1 MSAPEVVETQ
11 RAGGSLAA
19 LRHRDFRIY
28 WFGQFVSVTG
38 TQMQIAA
45 INWHI
50 YLLTRSSLA
59 LGGVGLVRVVPIILC
74 SLAGGVVAD
83 VFDRKRLM
91 IITQSVM
98 MISAAVLAYMTAS
111 GLRTIWPIY
120 GLTALASAALAFDS
134 PARQSLLP
142 MLVPEHDFANAA
154 SLGLAQFQAS
164 TVIGP
169 ALAGLL
175 LEAHGP
181 ALIYTVNAV
190 SFLAVIVALFMI
202 QASGLSGPRTEQ
214 APSLSWSSLT
224 EGLRFV
230 WRTPIIV
237 QTMTLDFIATFF
249 ASATALLPIFAGTI
263 LKVGARGYGL
273 LQASPA
279 MGSVLAA
286 IVMARLGNIRRQGLT
301 VVAAVAAYGAAT
313 LGFGLSRVFWVSV
326 AMLAMV
332 GASDTVS
339 TVLRMTIRQLVT
351 PNHLRGRMTSV
362 NMIFFMG
369 GPQLGEMEAGVVA
382 RFVGAPLS
390 VISGGIG
397 CLVAVAIAAVNAKN
411 LLAYDQSSNKVAV
424 NNINGSTSES
434 SSKDGRTGPIRRTD
448 HAEVADPGDSLSPNR
463 RA

>member
-1 MSAPEVVETQ
+1 MSAPDVVETQ
-11 RAGGSLAA
+11 RGRGSLAA

-91 IITQSVM
+91 IITQSLM
-98 MISAAVLAYMTAS
+98 MISAAVLAYITTT
-111 GLRTIWPIY
+111 GLHTVWPIY
-120 GLTALASAALAFDS
+120 GLTALASAAMAFDS

-142 MLVPEHDFANAA
+142 MLVPEHDFPNAA

-169 ALAGLL
+169 AIAGLL

-181 ALIYTVNAV
+181 ALIYTINAA
-190 SFLAVIVALFMI
+190 SFLAVIIALLMI
-202 QASGLSGPRTEQ
+202 RASGLPGRGPHET
-214 APSLSWSSLT
+214 ASLSWSSLV
-224 EGLRFV
+224 EGLQFV

-279 MGSVLAA
+279 IGSVLAA
-286 IVMARLGNIRRQGLT
+286 IVMARFGNLRRQGLT

-313 LGFGLSRVFWVSV
+313 VGFGLSRVFWLSV
-326 AMLAMV
+326 AMLAIV

-351 PNHLRGRMTSV
+351 PNNLRGRMTSV

-369 GPQLGEMEAGVVA
+369 GPQFGEMEAGVVA
-382 RFVGAPLS
+382 RFAGAPLS

-397 CLVAVAIAAVNAKN
+397 CLVAVAIAAVKAKN
-411 LLAYDQSSNKVAV
+411 LLAYDRSRNEVAV
-424 NNINGSTSES
+424 RNINSASQS
-434 SSKDGRTGPIRRTD
+434 
-448 HAEVADPGDSLSPNR
+448 
-463 RA
+463 

>member
-11 RAGGSLAA
+11 RGRGSLAA
-19 LRHRDFRIY
+19 LRHRDFRLY

-91 IITQSVM
+91 IITQCVM
-98 MISAAVLAYMTAS
+98 MISAAVLAYITAS

-120 GLTALASAALAFDS
+120 GLTALASAAMAFDS

-142 MLVPEHDFANAA
+142 MLVPEQDFPNAA

-175 LEAHGP
+175 LAAHGP
-181 ALIYTVNAV
+181 ALIYIVNAG
-190 SFLAVIVALFMI
+190 SFLAVIVALLMVR
-202 QASGLSGPRTEQ
+202 ATGLPSRSAEE
-214 APSLSWSSLT
+214 AASLSWSSLV

-279 MGSVLAA
+279 MGSVVAA
-286 IVMARLGNIRRQGLT
+286 IAMARLGNIRRQGPT
-301 VVAAVAAYGAAT
+301 VVAAVAVYGAAT
-313 LGFGLSRVFWVSV
+313 VGFGLSRVFWLSV
-326 AMLAMV
+326 VMLAIV
-332 GASDTVS
+332 GAADTVS

-382 RFVGAPLS
+382 RLVGAPLS
-390 VISGGIG
+390 VISGGMG
-397 CLVAVAIAAVNAKN
+397 CLVAVAIAAVKAKN
-411 LLAYDQSSNKVAV
+411 LLAYDRSGEPEPASNM
-424 NNINGSTSES
+424 NES
-434 SSKDGRTGPIRRTD
+434 ATGP
-448 HAEVADPGDSLSPNR
+448 
-463 RA
+463 

>member
-1 MSAPEVVETQ
+1 VNSYICSGRDSAWGRDLLSELKTENSKLKTVQ
-11 RAGGSLAA
+11 GLAA
-19 LRHRDFRIY
+19 LRHRDFRLY

-50 YLLTRSSLA
+50 YLLTKSSLA
-59 LGGVGLVRVVPIILC
+59 LGGVGLVRVVPIVLC

-91 IITQSVM
+91 IVTQSSM
-98 MISAAVLAYMTAS
+98 MISAGVLAYLTAS
-111 GLRTIWPIY
+111 GLHSIWPIY
-120 GLTALASAALAFDS
+120 GLTALASAAMAFDS

-142 MLVPEHDFANAA
+142 MLVPEEDFPNAA

-175 LEAHGP
+175 LAAHGP
-181 ALIYTVNAV
+181 ALIYAINAV
-190 SFLAVIVALFMI
+190 SFLAVLVALFMI
-202 QASGLSGPRTEQ
+202 RASGNPGEGV
-214 APSLSWSSLT
+214 AEAASLSWGSLV

-237 QTMTLDFIATFF
+237 QTMTLDFVATFF

-263 LKVGARGYGL
+263 LRVGARGFGL

-279 MGSVLAA
+279 IGSVSAA
-286 IVMARLGNIRRQGLT
+286 IVMARLGNIRRQGVT
-301 VVAAVAAYGAAT
+301 VVAAIAVYGAAT
-313 LGFGLSRVFWVSV
+313 VGFGLSRVFWVSV
-326 AMLAMV
+326 AMLAIV

-351 PNHLRGRMTSV
+351 PNYLRGRMTSV

-382 RFVGAPLS
+382 RFVGAPMS

-397 CLVAVAIAAVNAKN
+397 CLIGVAIAALKAKN
-411 LLAYDQSSNKVAV
+411 LLAYQRSGEEVATK
-424 NNINGSTSES
+424 NMDGTNGSV
-434 SSKDGRTGPIRRTD
+434 TG
-448 HAEVADPGDSLSPNR
+448 L
-463 RA
+463 

>member
-1 MSAPEVVETQ
+1 MAAQDVIETES
-11 RAGGSLAA
+11 RRGSLAA

-28 WFGQFVSVTG
+28 WLGQFVSVSG

-50 YLLTRSSLA
+50 YLLTRPSLSRTSLA

-98 MISAAVLAYMTAS
+98 MISAAVLAYITAT
-111 GLRTIWPIY
+111 GLRSIWPIY
-120 GLTALASAALAFDS
+120 GLTALSSAALAFDS

-142 MLVPEHDFANAA
+142 MLVPERDFPNAA

-164 TVIGP
+164 TVFGP

-175 LEAHGP
+175 LASHGP
-181 ALIYTVNAV
+181 ALIYVINAA
-190 SFLAVIVALFMI
+190 SFLGVIVALLMI
-202 QASGLSGPRTEQ
+202 RASGRHEAGAEV
-214 APSLSWSSLT
+214 AASLSWSSLA

-237 QTMTLDFIATFF
+237 QTMTLDFVATFF
-249 ASATALLPIFAGTI
+249 ASATALLPIFAGVI
-263 LKVGARGYGL
+263 LLVGARGFGI
-273 LQASPA
+273 LQAAPA

-286 IVMARLGNIRRQGLT
+286 ITMARLGNIRRQGPT
-301 VVAAVAAYGAAT
+301 VVAAVAVYGAAT
-313 LGFGLSRVFWVSV
+313 VAFGLSRVFWLSV
-326 AMLAMV
+326 AMLAIV
-332 GASDTVS
+332 GAADTVS

-369 GPQLGEMEAGVVA
+369 GPQLGELEAGVLA

-390 VISGGIG
+390 VITGGIG
-397 CLVAVAIAAVNAKN
+397 CLIAVAVAAIRAKS
-411 LLAYDQSSNKVAV
+411 LLAYNRSGEPLATAANQNSTA
-424 NNINGSTSES
+424 NG
-434 SSKDGRTGPIRRTD
+434 P
-448 HAEVADPGDSLSPNR
+448 
-463 RA
+463 

>member
-1 MSAPEVVETQ
+1 
-11 RAGGSLAA
+11 
-19 LRHRDFRIY
+19 
-28 WFGQFVSVTG
+28 
-38 TQMQIAA
+38 MQIAA

-50 YLLTRSSLA
+50 YLLTRPSLSKTSLA

-98 MISAAVLAYMTAS
+98 MISAAVLAYITAV

-120 GLTALASAALAFDS
+120 GLTALSSAALAFDS

-142 MLVPEHDFANAA
+142 MLVPEQDFPNAA

-164 TVIGP
+164 TVFGP

-175 LEAHGP
+175 LESHGP
-181 ALIYTVNAV
+181 SLIYVSNAA
-190 SFLAVIVALFMI
+190 SFLAVIVALLMI
-202 QASGLSGPRTEQ
+202 RASGSHRAG
-214 APSLSWSSLT
+214 AGVAASLSWSSLA

-237 QTMTLDFIATFF
+237 QTMTLDFVATFF
-249 ASATALLPIFAGTI
+249 ASATALLPIFAGVI
-263 LKVGARGYGL
+263 LMVGARGFGI
-273 LQASPA
+273 LQAAPA

-286 IVMARLGNIRRQGLT
+286 IAMARLGNVRRQGPT
-301 VVAAVAAYGAAT
+301 VVAAVAVYGAAT
-313 LGFGLSRVFWVSV
+313 VAFGLSRTFWLSV
-326 AMLAMV
+326 AMLAIV
-332 GASDTVS
+332 GAADTVS

-369 GPQLGEMEAGVVA
+369 GPQLGELEAGVLA
-382 RFVGAPLS
+382 RFVGAQLS
-390 VISGGIG
+390 VITGGIG
-397 CLVAVAIAAVNAKN
+397 CLVAVAIAAIKAKN
-411 LLAYDQSSNKVAV
+411 LLAYNRSGEPLTTAE
-424 NNINGSTSES
+424 NGN
-434 SSKDGRTGPIRRTD
+434 GPP
-448 HAEVADPGDSLSPNR
+448 AGP
-463 RA
+463 

>member
-1 MSAPEVVETQ
+1 MSAPGVGEAE
-11 RAGGSLAA
+11 RGRGGLAA
-19 LRHRDFRIY
+19 LRHRDFRLY
-28 WFGQFVSVTG
+28 WFGQLVSVTG

-98 MISAAVLAYMTAS
+98 MISAAFLAYITAS

-120 GLTALASAALAFDS
+120 GLTALASAAMAFDS

-142 MLVPEHDFANAA
+142 MLVPEPDFANAA
-154 SLGLAQFQAS
+154 SLGLAQFQVS

-169 ALAGLL
+169 AIAGLL

-181 ALIYTVNAV
+181 ALIYIINAA
-190 SFLAVIVALFMI
+190 SFLAVIVALLMI
-202 QASGLSGPRTEQ
+202 RASGHPGRGDEEA
-214 APSLSWSSLT
+214 APSLSWTSLV
-224 EGLRFV
+224 EGFRFV

-286 IVMARLGNIRRQGLT
+286 IIMARLGNIRRQGPT
-301 VVAAVAAYGAAT
+301 VVAAVAVYGAAT
-313 LGFGLSRVFWVSV
+313 VAFGMSRIFWLSV

-332 GASDTVS
+332 GAADTVS

-382 RFVGAPLS
+382 RFFGAPLS

-397 CLVAVAIAAVNAKN
+397 CLIAVAIAAVKARN
-411 LLAYDQSSNKVAV
+411 LLAYDQSGKPVPA
-424 NNINGSTSES
+424 NNMNGSASE
-434 SSKDGRTGPIRRTD
+434 P
-448 HAEVADPGDSLSPNR
+448 
-463 RA
+463 

>member
-1 MSAPEVVETQ
+1 MFMSAPNVLEPQ
-11 RAGGSLAA
+11 RERGSLAA
-19 LRHRDFRIY
+19 LRHRDFRLY

-38 TQMQIAA
+38 TQMQMAA

-50 YLLTRSSLA
+50 YLLTRPSLSKTSLA

-74 SLAGGVVAD
+74 SLAGGVMAD

-91 IITQSVM
+91 IITQTVM
-98 MISAAVLAYMTAS
+98 MISAGMLAYITAS
-111 GLRTIWPIY
+111 GLLSIWPIY
-120 GLTALASAALAFDS
+120 GLTALASAAMAFDS

-142 MLVPEHDFANAA
+142 MLVPEQDFPNAA
-154 SLGLAQFQAS
+154 SLGLAQLQAS

-175 LEAHGP
+175 LESHGP
-181 ALIYTVNAV
+181 ALIYVINAA
-190 SFLAVIVALFMI
+190 SFMAVLVALLMMRS
-202 QASGLSGPRTEQ
+202 SGEPGEG
-214 APSLSWSSLT
+214 AEAAASLSWNSLV

-237 QTMTLDFIATFF
+237 QTMTLDFAATFF

-263 LKVGARGYGL
+263 LEAGARGFGL
-273 LQASPA
+273 LQAAPA

-286 IVMARLGNIRRQGLT
+286 IVMARLGNIRRQGAT
-301 VVAAVAAYGAAT
+301 VIGAVAVYGAAT
-313 LGFGLSRVFWVSV
+313 VAFGLSRVFWLSV

-332 GASDTVS
+332 GAADTVS

-351 PNHLRGRMTSV
+351 PNYLRGRMTSV

-397 CLVAVAIAAVNAKN
+397 CLVAAGIAAFKARN
-411 LLAYDQSSNKVAV
+411 LLAYDRSGEQARAGNM
-424 NNINGSTSES
+424 NGP
-434 SSKDGRTGPIRRTD
+434 RT
-448 HAEVADPGDSLSPNR
+448 
-463 RA
+463 